1 MPIDDPIS
9 ALEALDRSDERQRS
23 PVSGLSKQFLAVV
36 KLLAPPGTEFAL
48 GSFAAAVD
56 WLNYRAE
63 SSREEFMKVFADEL
77 RYCGAKVQRLL
88 GENKEQRRFI
98 EEELP
103 GLTVDALR
111 RAEKCRA
118 KERIGRLARILS
130 HAASTGA
137 LDGADTIEDM
147 MNVATSLSE
156 LDVLILRQATLEYRN
171 ESSAHPQEAQR
182 AVAERAWRRVPA
194 KVECAISEDQLIT
207 IGSRL
212 ESFGPATKVETGRA
226 WEPPVFRPLQSG
238 YRFIE
243 YIRSAEGK

>member
-56 WLNYRAE
+56 WLNCRAE

-118 KERIGRLARILS
+118 KERIGQLARILS

-156 LDVLILRQATLEYRN
+156 FDMLNSETSNAGVSQRKLSPSARSTTRSRGASVATGTRQ
-171 ESSAHPQEAQR
+171 
-182 AVAERAWRRVPA
+182 
-194 KVECAISEDQLIT
+194 
-207 IGSRL
+207 G
-212 ESFGPATKVETGRA
+212 
-226 WEPPVFRPLQSG
+226 
-238 YRFIE
+238 
-243 YIRSAEGK
+243 